1 MSAAQTYKRLLTP
14 RNAASPPPPQTLA
27 DDIERKVLE
36 IIAHFSREGYGLPTF
51 TRAGAE
57 EAGTP
62 LSERELIYLVSSSAR
77 DCSWGAQLASDV
89 TKLTVV
95 TRWYHQIPTWSVP
108 SLTIGMNLLDADS
121 VAAKGDVSLAIARME
136 KTLLWRRTENIE
148 DIQAMADDCK
158 AQVSHRLLQSVGLR
172 LRIR

>member
-1 MSAAQTYKRLLTP
+1 
-14 RNAASPPPPQTLA
+14 
-27 DDIERKVLE
+27 
-36 IIAHFSREGYGLPTF
+36 
-51 TRAGAE
+51 
-57 EAGTP
+57 
-62 LSERELIYLVSSSAR
+62 
-77 DCSWGAQLASDV
+77 
-89 TKLTVV
+89 
-95 TRWYHQIPTWSVP
+95 
-108 SLTIGMNLLDADS
+108 MNLLDADS